1 MTEEIKKKKDA
12 IWTNV
17 RRNGHSEGSVIATQ
31 EEVLWFIEQGAC
43 DGILI
48 TFSAAPETWKQ
59 GEQCYYYYYAITLKA
74 DKEKLRMF
82 ADTYPLPSVSALNKL
97 LPPAGTT
104 NPDEQRVAENIKK
117 IRRLIQAR
125 DRRRRQREQED
136 EQRELENHIVELMEA
151 ERDAC
156 YEHRNDLNWLVARIE
171 SMGWE
176 VTLRRKPDIPGDSPL
191 AGSKHSD

>member
-1 MTEEIKKKKDA
+1 MIEEIKKKKDA

-17 RRNGHSEGSVIATQ
+17 RRYGRSEGSVIATQ
-31 EEVLWFIEQGAC
+31 KEVQWFLEQGAC

-48 TFSAAPETWKQ
+48 TFRASPETWEQ

-104 NPDEQRVAENIKK
+104 NPKEQRVAENIKK

-125 DRRRRQREQED
+125 DRRRRQREQ
-136 EQRELENHIVELMEA
+136 RELENLVELMEA
-151 ERDAC
+151 ERDEC

-176 VTLRRKPDIPGDSPL
+176 VTLRRKPAQECI
-191 AGSKHSD
+191 SKQEEYKD

>member
-1 MTEEIKKKKDA
+1 MIEEIKKKKDA

-17 RRNGHSEGSVIATQ
+17 RMYGRSEGSVIATQ
-31 EEVLWFIEQGAC
+31 KEVLWFLEQGAC

-48 TFSAAPETWKQ
+48 TFRAAPEIWEQ
-59 GEQCYYYYYAITLKA
+59 GKQCYYYYYAITLKA

-82 ADTYPLPSVSALNKL
+82 ADTYQLPSVSALNKL

-117 IRRLIQAR
+117 IRRLKQAS
-125 DRRRRQREQED
+125 DRRRRQRKLED
-136 EQRELENHIVELMEA
+136 EQLVELMEA
-151 ERDAC
+151 ERDEC

-176 VTLRRKPDIPGDSPL
+176 VTLRRKQAQECI
-191 AGSKHSD
+191 SKQEEYKD

>member
-1 MTEEIKKKKDA
+1 MTEEIKKKKEA
-12 IWTNV
+12 IWKSV
-17 RRNGHSEGSVIATQ
+17 KENGRSEGSVIATQ

-48 TFSAAPETWKQ
+48 TFRAAPETWQQ

-82 ADTYPLPSVSALNKL
+82 ADTYQLLSVSALNKL

-117 IRRLIQAR
+117 IRRLKQAS
-125 DRRRRQREQED
+125 DRRRRHRKLED
-136 EQRELENHIVELMEA
+136 EQRELEELMEA
-151 ERDAC
+151 ERDEC

-176 VTLRRKPDIPGDSPL
+176 VTLRSKPVLSVQIPSQKSL
-191 AGSKHSD
+191 LCRIN

>member
-1 MTEEIKKKKDA
+1 MTEELKKKKDA
-12 IWTNV
+12 IWKSV
-17 RRNGHSEGSVIATQ
+17 KENGRSEGSVIATQ
-31 EEVLWFIEQGAC
+31 EELRWFIEQGAC

-48 TFSAAPETWKQ
+48 TFSASPETWEQ

-82 ADTYPLPSVSALNKL
+82 ADTYPLPSVGALNKL
-97 LPPAGTT
+97 LPPAGTAT
-104 NPDEQRVAENIKK
+104 LDEHRVAENIKK

-125 DRRRRQREQED
+125 DRRRRQRKLED
-136 EQRELENHIVELMEA
+136 EQRELESHIVELMEA
-151 ERDAC
+151 ERDEC

-176 VTLRRKPDIPGDSPL
+176 VTLRRKPTM
-191 AGSKHSD
+191 SD

>member
-17 RRNGHSEGSVIATQ
+17 RTYGRSEGSVIATQ
-31 EEVLWFIEQGAC
+31 KEVQWFLEQGAC

-48 TFSAAPETWKQ
+48 TFSASPETWEQ
-59 GEQCYYYYYAITLKA
+59 GKQCYYYYYAITLKA

-97 LPPAGTT
+97 LPPADTAT
-104 NPDEQRVAENIKK
+104 LDEHRVAENIKK

-125 DRRRRQREQED
+125 DRRRRQRKLED

-151 ERDAC
+151 ERDEC

-176 VTLRRKPDIPGDSPL
+176 VTLRRKQAQECI
-191 AGSKHSD
+191 SKQEEYKD

>member
-17 RRNGHSEGSVIATQ
+17 RRYGRSEGSVIATQ

-48 TFSAAPETWKQ
+48 TFRAAPEIWEQ
-59 GEQCYYYYYAITLKA
+59 GKQCYYYYYAITLKA

-97 LPPAGTT
+97 LPSADTT
-104 NPDEQRVAENIKK
+104 NFDEHRVAENIKK

-125 DRRRRQREQED
+125 DRRRRQRKLED
-136 EQRELENHIVELMEA
+136 EQRELENHIVELMVA
-151 ERDAC
+151 ERDEC

-176 VTLRRKPDIPGDSPL
+176 VTLRRKQAQECI
-191 AGSKHSD
+191 SKQEEYKD

>member
-17 RRNGHSEGSVIATQ
+17 RRNGRSEGSVIATQ

-48 TFSAAPETWKQ
+48 AFRAAPETWQQ
-59 GEQCYYYYYAITLKA
+59 GNECYYYYYAITLKA

-82 ADTYPLPSVSALNKL
+82 ADTYQLLSVSALNKL

-117 IRRLIQAR
+117 IRRLKQAS
-125 DRRRRQREQED
+125 DRRRRQRKLED
-136 EQRELENHIVELMEA
+136 EQHELESHIIELMEA
-151 ERDAC
+151 ERDEC

-171 SMGWE
+171 SMGWK
-176 VTLRRKPDIPGDSPL
+176 VTLRRKPDICTTICR
-191 AGSKHSD
+191 SKS